1 MQNWN
6 SFLQQIISLRENLAE
21 KEKEIEELWER
32 MFNLEKDYLCLKQL
46 YETDLAARHALR
58 ESRLNFRAARLKN
71 RMDQLEY
78 DRAGNKCS

>member
-1 MQNWN
+1 
-6 SFLQQIISLRENLAE
+6 
-21 KEKEIEELWER
+21 
-32 MFNLEKDYLCLKQL
+32 MFNLEKDYVCLKQL

-78 DRAGNKCS
+78 DRAGNKRS